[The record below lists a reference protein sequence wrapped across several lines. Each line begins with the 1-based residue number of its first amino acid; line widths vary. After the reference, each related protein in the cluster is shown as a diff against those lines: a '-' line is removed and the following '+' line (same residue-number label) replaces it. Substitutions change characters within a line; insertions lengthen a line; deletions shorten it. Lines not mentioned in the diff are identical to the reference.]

1 MDKIVDVIAA
11 IAREKDIPE
20 ETLFESLQAALLTAY
35 RKNFGKNRQARVD
48 IDRETGDIK
57 IFSQY
62 RVVEDIEDP
71 EQEISLE
78 EARIINPI
86 YELGDVVEKEETPKD
101 FGRVSALAA
110 KQVVVQRIREAERS
124 SIYEEYKGREQE
136 LIYSQ
141 IQRISNGVV
150 YFNLGK
156 AEAILPP
163 KEQVIGERYR
173 VGDRLRTYI
182 IEVKDDRRN
191 AMDTAM
197 EGKAQGKRKSLE
209 IILSRTHP
217 GLVRRL
223 FELEIPEV
231 MEGDVLIKA
240 IAREAGSR
248 TKIAVQAGREGL
260 DPVGACVGPKGS
272 RVNRIV
278 DELGGEKIDI
288 IEYTDD
294 LSTFIEHALSPA
306 KVTEVRI
313 LGDRSAEVIVPD
325 FQLSLAIGKEGQNA
339 RLAAKLTGVKIDI
352 LSESQ
357 DGERQN
363 HEGA

>member
-20 ETLFESLQAALLTAY
+20 DTLFESLQAALLTAY

-48 IDRETGDIK
+48 IDRESGEIK

-62 RVVEDIEDP
+62 RIVEEVEDP

-78 EARIINPI
+78 EARKFNPI
-86 YELGDVVEKEETPKD
+86 YEIDDVMEKEETPKD

-141 IQRISNGVV
+141 IQRINNGVV

-163 KEQVIGERYR
+163 KEQVAGERYR
-173 VGDRLRTYI
+173 VGERLRTYI
-182 IEVKDDRRN
+182 IEVKDDSRN
-191 AMDTAM
+191 AGEQQDRP
-197 EGKAQGKRKSLE
+197 QGKRKSLE

-223 FELEIPEV
+223 FELEIPEI

-278 DELGGEKIDI
+278 EELGGEKIDI

-294 LSTFIEHALSPA
+294 LAKFIEHALSPA

-313 LGDRSAEVIVPD
+313 LEERSAEVVVPD

-352 LSESQ
+352 MSESQ
-357 DGERQN
+357 DEERKE
-363 HEGA
+363 HEDA

>member
-1 MDKIVDVIAA
+1 MDNIVEVIAA
-11 IAREKDIPE
+11 IAREKEIPE
-20 ETLFESLQAALLTAY
+20 DTLFESLQAALLTAY

-48 IDRETGDIK
+48 IDRETGAIK

-62 RVVEDIEDP
+62 KIVEEVEDAEL
-71 EQEISLE
+71 EITLE
-78 EARIINPI
+78 EAKKINPI
-86 YELGDVVEKEETPKD
+86 YEIGDVLEKEETPKD

-124 SIYEEYKGREQE
+124 SIYDEYKGREQE

-141 IQRISNGVV
+141 IQRINNGVV

-173 VGDRLRTYI
+173 VGERLRTYI

-191 AMDTAM
+191 NLDQQDL
-197 EGKAQGKRKSLE
+197 KPQGKRKSLE

-223 FELEIPEV
+223 FELEIPEI

-278 DELGGEKIDI
+278 EELGGEKIDI

-294 LSTFIEHALSPA
+294 LAKFIEHALSPA

-313 LGDRSAEVIVPD
+313 LEERSAEVIVPD

-352 LSESQ
+352 ISESQ
-357 DGERQN
+357 DQQRNE
-363 HEGA
+363 HEDA

>member
-20 ETLFESLQAALLTAY
+20 DTLFESLQAALLTAY

-48 IDRETGDIK
+48 IDRDSGEIK

-62 RVVEDIEDP
+62 RIVEEVEDP

-78 EARIINPI
+78 EARKFNPI
-86 YELGDVVEKEETPKD
+86 YEIDDVMEKEETPKD

-141 IQRISNGVV
+141 IQRINNGVV

-163 KEQVIGERYR
+163 KEQVAGERYR
-173 VGDRLRTYI
+173 VGERLRTYI
-182 IEVKDDRRN
+182 IEVKDDRPNSGEQQDRP
-191 AMDTAM
+191 
-197 EGKAQGKRKSLE
+197 QGKRKSLE

-223 FELEIPEV
+223 FELEIPEI

-278 DELGGEKIDI
+278 EELGGEKIDI

-294 LSTFIEHALSPA
+294 LAKFIEHALSPA

-313 LGDRSAEVIVPD
+313 LEERSAEVVVPD

-352 LSESQ
+352 MSESQ
-357 DGERQN
+357 DEERKEN
-363 HEGA
+363 EDA